1 MLCLI
6 ITQVLHRTTDTL
18 SGMAVR
24 VDGEQGPPRAA
35 LLADTHGLAVDREVG
50 NLINKALSGGATTD
64 GPPSP
69 PPSPGTE
76 MVSWVDNL
84 GRDLLKGGIRRTD
97 AHRLNLL
104 HRGAGILVRNKK
116 VSNLISF
123 HAPYLGRWT
132 RMSII

>member
-1 MLCLI
+1 
-6 ITQVLHRTTDTL
+6 
-18 SGMAVR
+18 MAVR
-24 VDGEQGPPRAA
+24 VDGEQGSRSA

-50 NLINKALSGGATTD
+50 RLINKALSGVSND
-64 GPPSP
+64 LPSP

-97 AHRLNLL
+97 VHRLNLL

-116 VSNLISF
+116 VSCVGVCGF
-123 HAPYLGRWT
+123 VVAHRDWWKRVQHVA
-132 RMSII
+132 SIICHEDDNWPRL